1 MSDLAFR
8 TIAEAYAVLSDVEKR
23 RIYDASLDQLGANT
37 ARTFADAVANAGTRP
52 SRSLLSLKSIFTAAA
67 CIPAQRILLIARA

>member
-52 SRSLLSLKSIFTAAA
+52 SRSLSDKLRYGAGR
-67 CIPAQRILLIARA
+67 PVGILLLPPE